1 MTQSRTHSA
10 LESLCNVLSGLLIA
24 NLTWLF
30 VIAPLYGFTNPQHE
44 VLAINLIFTVVSF
57 IRGYLWRRLF
67 NWLHVRER
75 RELTPYELETAK
87 QIATGLGVPYQK
99 VAEDYGASA
108 YTSAMRQI
116 QDAINAVEPPGGFV
130 RVLWGYVDCDGRW
143 FPNPALVMTADEQ
156 WAENVEN
163 GLTTRIHRGDRTQ

>member
-1 MTQSRTHSA
+1 MTQSRAHSL
-10 LESLCNVLSGLLIA
+10 LESACNVLSGLLIA

-67 NWLHVRER
+67 NWLHTRER
-75 RELTPYELETAK
+75 RDLSPYELETAK

-99 VAEDYGASA
+99 VAEDYGDATYASA
-108 YTSAMRQI
+108 MQDAL
-116 QDAINAVEPPGGFV
+116 DAINAAAERQVEL
-130 RVLWGYVDCDGRW
+130 RVLWGYIDCDGRW

-156 WAENVEN
+156 WAENVKN
-163 GLTTRIHRGDRTQ
+163 GLTTRIHRGDRA

>member
-57 IRGYLWRRLF
+57 IRGFLWRRLF
-67 NWLHVRER
+67 NWLHVRGRER
-75 RELTPYELETAK
+75 PDCPLRAAQAEERSRAAEFKDKFK
-87 QIATGLGVPYQK
+87 QRRTVS
-99 VAEDYGASA
+99 SA
-108 YTSAMRQI
+108 
-116 QDAINAVEPPGGFV
+116 GFPMDME
-130 RVLWGYVDCDGRW
+130 RD
-143 FPNPALVMTADEQ
+143 
-156 WAENVEN
+156 
-163 GLTTRIHRGDRTQ
+163 